1 MRSAWRTV
9 LAASTLILACGTAVA
24 ADGPSAAELEK
35 IRKAAPEKP
44 VIKPQKDRR
53 ILIYTDCKG
62 FVHSAIPYG
71 TAAIKILG
79 EKTGAFEVVVSDDPS
94 VFQPAELYKYDA
106 ILFNNTTGE
115 LFTNN
120 GSKRAL
126 RAYVAG
132 GRGLVG
138 IHAATDCFYDW
149 DAWGKLMGGYF
160 HGHPWNEEVGIKI
173 EQPDHPL
180 TKMFP
185 ADGFKIADEIYQFRA
200 PYSRDNLRVLL
211 SLDTAKTDMT
221 KGGIKRDDGDF
232 AVSWVRNE
240 QLGRVFYC
248 SLGHRHEIF
257 WNPAVLQHYLAGI
270 QYALGDLP
278 ANAVPSSHLSGD
290 GWINLF
296 NGKDTTGW
304 MHKPGTWRVQDGVLA
319 RHGGSD
325 IWTAQRFGD
334 FILELEFKLAPKT
347 NSGVFFRCG
356 SIEDWLHSCIEMQV
370 LDSYGKANPGKH
382 DAGAIYDIQAPSKNM
397 VKPAGEWNQSRITA
411 RGSRIQVDLNGE
423 QVIDI
428 DLDNWTKAH
437 ENPDGTKNKFRTAYK
452 DMPRRG
458 HIGLQDHGNPVWY
471 RNIRIKPLD

>member
-1 MRSAWRTV
+1 MRSVWRSLSAV
-9 LAASTLILACGTAVA
+9 TAVLLFSIA
-24 ADGPSAAELEK
+24 TATADGPSKAELEQ
-35 IRKAAPEKP
+35 IRAAAPDKP
-44 VIKPQKDRR
+44 LVKPQQTRR
-53 ILIYTDCKG
+53 VLIYTDCQG
-62 FVHSAIPYG
+62 FVHGAIPYG
-71 TAAIKILG
+71 SAALRILAA
-79 EKTGAFEVVVSDDPS
+79 KTGAFEAVVSDDPN
-94 VFQPAELYKYDA
+94 VFQPQELHKYDA
-106 ILFNNTTGE
+106 IVFNNTTGE
-115 LFTNN
+115 LFTNE
-120 GSKRAL
+120 GSKHAL

-132 GRGLVG
+132 GGGLVG

-149 DAWGKLMGGYF
+149 PAWGELMGGYF
-160 HGHPWNEEVGIKI
+160 DGHPWNEEVGIRI
-173 EQPDHPL
+173 ENPDHPL

-200 PYSRDNLRVLL
+200 PYARDNLRVLL
-211 SLDTAKTDMT
+211 SLDTAHTDMT
-221 KGGIKRDDGDF
+221 KDGIKRDDGDF
-232 AVSWVRNE
+232 AVSWIRNE

-257 WNPAVLQHYLAGI
+257 WNPAVLKHYLAGI
-270 QYALGDLP
+270 QFATGDLP
-278 ANAVPSSHLSGD
+278 ANAVVSDKLTDD
-290 GWINLF
+290 GWIKLF
-296 NGKDTTGW
+296 NGKDTSGW
-304 MHKPGTWRVQDGVLA
+304 MHKPGAWHVEDGVLT
-319 RHGGSD
+319 RHGGGD
-325 IWTAQRFGD
+325 IWSEQRFGD

-356 SIEDWLHSCIEMQV
+356 SIADWLHTCIEMQV
-370 LDSYGKANPGKH
+370 LDSYGKTDPGKH

-397 VKPAGEWNQSRITA
+397 AKPPGEWNQARITA

-437 ENPDGTKNKFRTAYK
+437 ENPDGTENKFKTAYK